1 MKSSEERNTLDEER
15 DYDEDEPLLD
25 EEAVVDMFLG
35 ESTRA
40 AELRVLRKT
49 LESRRRAFQKELL
62 STSDEKESDRLQ
74 VKIKEMSKQIQ
85 VLGEEE
91 AISEFVERSVRMT
104 LQKPREEEFD

>member
-1 MKSSEERNTLDEER
+1 MDEER

-40 AELRVLRKT
+40 AELRV
-49 LESRRRAFQKELL
+49 
-62 STSDEKESDRLQ
+62 
-74 VKIKEMSKQIQ
+74 MSKQIQ